1 MGTESVFV
9 LGNPLYYDVV
19 CLRTKY
25 LMSNLCV
32 QNFLFELAK
41 SEDFFYLR

>member
-1 MGTESVFV
+1 VGTESVFV

-25 LMSNLCV
+25 LFDVKFVC
-32 QNFLFELAK
+32 
-41 SEDFFYLR
+41 SEFSI